1 MVAPKDFLWH
11 TTFFFSSAKD
21 FRSRCS
27 EGNLECGDFLPEDTL
42 AGLGLPRGAPS
53 PPLPAA
59 VVVQNAVS
67 GGKWG
72 SGAERAQVA
81 ERGGGSLTIRAEAL
95 SSKLEGGGS
104 RSQSEDMAII
114 MALSNAPCSPLSP
127 P

>member
-27 EGNLECGDFLPEDTL
+27 AGNLECGDFLPEDTL

-72 SGAERAQVA
+72 SGAERAQGA
-81 ERGGGSLTIRAEAL
+81 ERGRDSLTIGAEAL

-104 RSQSEDMAII
+104 RS
-114 MALSNAPCSPLSP
+114 
-127 P
+127 

>member
-27 EGNLECGDFLPEDTL
+27 DGDLECGDFLPEDTL

-59 VVVQNAVS
+59 VVVQNTMS
-67 GGKWG
+67 ECKWG
-72 SGAERAQVA
+72 GGVERAQGA
-81 ERGGGSLTIRAEAL
+81 GKGWGDSLTIGAEAL
-95 SSKLEGGGS
+95 SSELEGGGS
-104 RSQSEDMAII
+104 SS
-114 MALSNAPCSPLSP
+114 
-127 P
+127 